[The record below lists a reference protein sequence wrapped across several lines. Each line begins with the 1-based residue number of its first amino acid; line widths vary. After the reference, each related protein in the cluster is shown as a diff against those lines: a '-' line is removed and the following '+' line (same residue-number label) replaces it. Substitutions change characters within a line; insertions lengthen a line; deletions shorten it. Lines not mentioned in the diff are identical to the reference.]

1 MFLTL
6 ARSPAV
12 LELFLQWAVF
22 MDTGISRLEPSTM
35 ERCRLRMAVRNHCV
49 HGSLARSA
57 SLMRQGMS
65 EAQVEAALGD
75 LDRADLPAKT
85 VTALR
90 LVDLLRA
97 PHPVID
103 TATSQQLREHLDD
116 RERLE
121 LGAALSV
128 TAGWQRFIE
137 AFGIRPDSWTEAL
150 PLPWQEG
157 AS

>member
-1 MFLTL
+1 M
-6 ARSPAV
+6 RHS
-12 LELFLQWAVF
+12 
-22 MDTGISRLEPSTM
+22 
-35 ERCRLRMAVRNHCV
+35 LR
-49 HGSLARSA
+49 
-57 SLMRQGMS
+57 

-75 LDRADLPAKT
+75 LGQADLPAKT
-85 VTALR
+85 VAALR
-90 LVDLLRA
+90 LVDLLSA
-97 PHPVID
+97 PHPAID
-103 TATSQQLREHLDD
+103 TATYQQLREHLDD
-116 RERLE
+116 HERLE